1 MKARPLGI
9 TIMAVLYFISV
20 ATYGVLALLSAASPD
35 KIRSLLTTATTGAQ
49 PGPAPLLALG
59 AFLPVYF
66 LAMALLSYF
75 LGRGMLKLSL
85 WAWIV
90 TVILCGVSLAVGG
103 IELVRSFHG
112 MDAMARATAWLRI
125 GFTALVIWYLGL
137 RRVREAFRRR
147 RPGDGSRGGT
157 A

>member
-1 MKARPLGI
+1 MKTRPLGVSV
-9 TIMAVLYFISV
+9 MAVLYFISV
-20 ATYGVLALLSAASPD
+20 ATYGALALLSAASPD
-35 KIRSLLTTATTGAQ
+35 KVRSLLTMATTGAE
-49 PGPAPLLALG
+49 PGPAPLLVLG

-66 LAMALLSYF
+66 LAMALASYF
-75 LGRGMLKLSL
+75 LGRGMWRLKQ

-103 IELVRSFHG
+103 IELLRSMHG

-137 RRVREAFRRR
+137 RRVREAFRKRKD
-147 RPGDGSRGGT
+147 GDSG
-157 A
+157 AA

>member
-1 MKARPLGI
+1 MKTRPLGVSA
-9 TIMAVLYFISV
+9 MAVLYFISV
-20 ATYGVLALLSAASPD
+20 ATYGVLAILSAVSPD
-35 KIRSLLTTATTGAQ
+35 KIRALLTMATTGGQ
-49 PGPAPLLALG
+49 PGPAPLLGLG

-66 LAMALLSYF
+66 LAMALVSYF
-75 LGRGMLKLSL
+75 LGRGMWRLKL

-90 TVILCGVSLAVGG
+90 TLILCGVSLAVGG
-103 IELVRSFHG
+103 IELLRSMHG

-147 RPGDGSRGGT
+147 QDGSGGSAGT
-157 A
+157 E